1 MCMYL
6 AQPQIYKIKIDRA
19 KEIENHNES
28 SQQRKHRDKINNYI
42 EMIYLIIYIYI
53 YIIIYL
59 IL

>member
-19 KEIENHNES
+19 KEIENHES